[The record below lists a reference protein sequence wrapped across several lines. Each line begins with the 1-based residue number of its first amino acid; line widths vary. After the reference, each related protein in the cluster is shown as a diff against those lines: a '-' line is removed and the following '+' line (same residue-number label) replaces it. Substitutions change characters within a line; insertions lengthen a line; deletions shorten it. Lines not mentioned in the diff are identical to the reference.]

1 MTQKLQDL
9 YLDVI
14 NRLTNVETEDGSPSR
29 YGLTVTSS
37 GVVYSGYLVSET
49 AWLKSVTELLQS
61 ANGTGQDALIGALAS
76 VKEASDEAL
85 KDDSNREKMEE
96 FCHFVDVSVVSGN
109 SLVHLTPTR
118 ILRSSITAWSF
129 GVAKV
134 N

>member
-1 MTQKLQDL
+1 MTQKIQDL

-14 NRLTNVETEDGSPSR
+14 NRLTNLDTENGSPSR

-49 AWLKSVTELLQS
+49 TWLESVTELLQT

-76 VKEASDEAL
+76 VKKTSDDAL
-85 KDDSNREKMEE
+85 EDDSKREKMEE
-96 FCHFVDVSVVSGN
+96 FCHFVEVSQVAGN

-129 GVAKV
+129 GVAAV

>member
-1 MTQKLQDL
+1 MAQKLQDL
-9 YLDVI
+9 YLDII
-14 NRLTNVETEDGSPSR
+14 NRLTNIDTEGGSPSR

-49 AWLKSVTELLQS
+49 AWLESVTELLQS

-85 KDDSNREKMEE
+85 EDDSNREKMEE
-96 FCHFVDVSVVSGN
+96 FCHFVDVSMVSGS

-129 GVAKV
+129 GVAEV